1 MEPLLQLMSDLGRDL
16 PPRLRYRR
24 VVQILK
30 SAFQCDAIGLLKLEG
45 EVLRPVAVEGLAEE
59 TLGRRF
65 RLADHPRLQT
75 ILYAHEPVIFEP
87 DTDLPDPY
95 DGLVESRTG
104 DLHVHDCMGVTLYV
118 DGRAW
123 GVLTFDA
130 LAPGRFTR
138 LDLERL
144 KHFVLLAEASVRLAE
159 LSSQL
164 EALRSLRADAGTAL
178 ASGLTAGRQE
188 LIGQC
193 PAIQE
198 LKQELMLIADSDLS
212 VLILGETGVGK
223 ELVAREI
230 HALSRRRDRP
240 MVHVNCAALPEGL
253 AESELFGHVKGAF
266 SGALSHR
273 AGKFE
278 AAQGGTLFLDEVGEL
293 PLAVQAKL
301 LRAIQHGEVQRV
313 GSDAPVRIDVRIVA
327 ATNRDLKEAVR
338 QGKFRADLYHRLSV
352 YPVFVPPLRERGND
366 VLLLA
371 GHFLELNRSR
381 LGVRSLRLSRDAEK
395 ALLAYGWPGNVRELE
410 HVVSRAALKARA
422 KAASAN
428 AIVTI
433 ERRFL
438 DLELEASD
446 PPPGVPGDH
455 GQATPAPAL
464 EPGLTLHEAQ
474 ARFLR
479 RTIEEAL
486 TRHGGNWSRTAA
498 SLGVDPSNLHKLARR
513 LGLKQSGATPGGA
526 PRVRYN

>member
-16 PPRLRYRR
+16 PPPLRHQRL
-24 VVQILK
+24 VQILK
-30 SAFQCDAIGLLKLEG
+30 SAFECDAIGLLRLEG
-45 EVLRPVAVEGLAEE
+45 EVLRPVAVEGLVKE

-87 DTDLPDPY
+87 DTGLPDPY
-95 DGLVESRTG
+95 DGLVESCSG

-130 LAPGRFTR
+130 LAPGRFTQ
-138 LDLERL
+138 LALERL
-144 KHFVLLAEASVRLAE
+144 KHFVLLAEASVRLSE
-159 LSSQL
+159 LSAQL
-164 EALRSLRADAGTAL
+164 EGLRAFRAQAGTAL
-178 ASGLTAGRQE
+178 EPMLAAGRQE

-193 PAIQE
+193 PAIQA
-198 LKQELMLIADSDLS
+198 LRQELMLIADSELS

-223 ELVAREI
+223 ELVAREL
-230 HALSRRRDRP
+230 HALSRRRERP
-240 MVHVNCAALPEGL
+240 MVHVNCAALPESL

-266 SGALSHR
+266 SGAISHR

-278 AAQGGTLFLDEVGEL
+278 AAEGGTLFLDEVGEL
-293 PLAVQAKL
+293 PLTVQAKL

-313 GSDAPVRIDVRIVA
+313 GSDAPLKIDVRIVA

-410 HVVSRAALKARA
+410 HVISRAALKARA
-422 KAASAN
+422 RAASAD
-428 AIVTI
+428 AIVTL

-438 DLELEASD
+438 DLEPEASD
-446 PPPGVPGDH
+446 VPV
-455 GQATPAPAL
+455 QAPAEEAEAANHGGV
-464 EPGLTLHEAQ
+464 EPGLTLREAKQ
-474 ARFLR
+474 RFLR
-479 RTIEEAL
+479 RYIEGAL
-486 TRHGGNWSRTAA
+486 ARHEGRWSRAA
-498 SLGVDPSNLHKLARR
+498 ACLGLDPSNLHKLARR
-513 LGLKQSGATPGGA
+513 LGLK
-526 PRVRYN
+526 